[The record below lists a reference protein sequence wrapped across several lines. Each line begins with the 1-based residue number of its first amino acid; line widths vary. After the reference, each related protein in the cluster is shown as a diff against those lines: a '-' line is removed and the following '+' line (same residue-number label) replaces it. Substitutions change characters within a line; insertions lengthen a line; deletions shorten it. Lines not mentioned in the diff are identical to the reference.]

1 MVRHQPLPPESF
13 DEILAWLNPDRE
25 IAANIYVQLRH
36 DLEKVFLWNRCS
48 DPEGMTDEVMDRVAK
63 KVHQLRESFEG
74 DPRLFF
80 YGVAR
85 NLIKEN
91 PRRTKTEV
99 ALPDAELPSQ
109 PTTEIE
115 EAVDMREECLN
126 TCLQRL
132 SKEKREL
139 ILAYY
144 ANEKRAKIDHRTE
157 LAQQLGTSI
166 ETLRVR
172 AYRIRNALEDCIER
186 CVSRS
191 TREK

>member
-191 TREK
+191 AREK

>member
-25 IAANIYVQLRH
+25 IAANIYVQLRR

-191 TREK
+191 AREK

>member
-25 IAANIYVQLRH
+25 IAANIYVQLRR